1 MYYAHTLRKFN
12 GFTHVGVIAISSYSC
27 TDVLLFIMVGIYT
40 YYKQYLALSI
50 AKLIGMV

>member
-27 TDVLLFIMVGIYT
+27 TDVLLFIMVGIIHIIHI
-40 YYKQYLALSI
+40 SI
-50 AKLIGMV
+50 HIINNI